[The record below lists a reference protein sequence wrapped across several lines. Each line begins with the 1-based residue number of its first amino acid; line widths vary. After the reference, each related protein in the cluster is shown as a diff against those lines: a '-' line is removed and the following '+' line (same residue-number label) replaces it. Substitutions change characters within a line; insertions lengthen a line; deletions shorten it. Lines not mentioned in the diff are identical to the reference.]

1 MSDPNPSHAL
11 ETNHS
16 LLEENSGHICQAGV
30 YLDRVTTHY
39 RDEVY
44 ALQAHFGNP
53 STDEVADAFRKGRDG
68 YLGFEEVYRDLDDAV
83 EAIRESYAAI
93 SVMVVQMSTNIKDAD
108 WVNMLNVGAVQEL
121 IEFSSRDNPIAVP
134 TTMAR
139 RD

>member
-30 YLDRVTTHY
+30 YLDLITTAY
-39 RDEVY
+39 RDEIY

-53 STDEVADAFRKGRDG
+53 STDEVAHAFRKGRDSHP
-68 YLGFEEVYRDLDDAV
+68 GFDEVYRDLDDAV
-83 EAIRESYAAI
+83 KVIRESYAAI
-93 SVMVVQMSTNIKDAD
+93 SVMVEQMSTNIKDAD

-121 IEFSSRDNPIAVP
+121 IEISSRDDSIAVP